1 VPILPAFKRL
11 GVKVE
16 IDGTSVRVPPQQ
28 RLVVEDDLGG
38 HIPKIEDG
46 PWPAF
51 PADLTSIALTV
62 ATQAFGTV
70 LIFEKMFESRLFFV
84 DKLVM
89 MGARIIL
96 CDPHRAVVTG
106 PAQLV
111 GQRMESPDIRAGMA
125 MLLAGL
131 CADGRSTIG
140 AAHQIDKGYERIDER
155 LRSLGAHIERV
166 EA

>member
-1 VPILPAFKRL
+1 M
-11 GVKVE
+11 
-16 IDGTSVRVPPQQ
+16 
-28 RLVVEDDLGG
+28 
-38 HIPKIEDG
+38 
-46 PWPAF
+46 
-51 PADLTSIALTV
+51 

-84 DKLVM
+84 DKLVG

-106 PAQLV
+106 PATLL

-131 CADGRSTIG
+131 CAEGQSTIG
-140 AAHQIDKGYERIDER
+140 AVHQIDKGYERIDER
-155 LRSLGAHIERV
+155 LRAIGARIERV
-166 EA
+166 ET